1 MTLKVVE
8 PIEVTEA
15 VLAASDIP
23 EPDTAQGEVEWTTDA
38 FIGKLVSEISDGV
51 ALTYDGNRYTVVGWN
66 TSTLIATAYIYDS
79 SFSFVTSKAFSSGQ
93 PYVSG
98 DKIDVCFDG
107 TNFWFANGD
116 QISMY
121 DTDWNYAG
129 KVINTDLNFTNAYA
143 QTICSDGA
151 YIYLTLK
158 DFTDTTYK
166 IAKYEIANEA
176 FVESKVLQTSIE
188 TKLLGGTFQNGLIKN
203 IAKKGFDTDQIKV
216 YTTGVDLNNFNDDGT
231 LGSLDPTKDVGF
243 EKTSSGYIT
252 LNPIDKRII
261 IYKSNYQLE
270 GLYQP
275 GDRVIKTSTHQVY
288 QCLTATSQDP
298 EEGATEDAAATWIVV
313 GPTNKWA
320 MFDNLQNTKT
330 INDTDFTVTLNPVTY
345 VNTLA
350 VLGFSGVSSVRVEVD
365 DTGGAN
371 IYDKT
376 FTASDF
382 SAIYDHYTY
391 VFYQIVALK
400 KLIVEDLPP
409 LPNTTIRVT
418 FSGSDV
424 QIGEL
429 AFGFAVNIGTLV
441 ANGTKS
447 DRFRYREQQYNEFGY
462 PTGAAPIVVELNT
475 YDVLVPK
482 LTNPSIQKLLDG
494 LTGKNTLWVG
504 DIGSDQRMITY
515 GFFER
520 SPIPFN
526 MPNDI
531 NYQITVRASV

>member
-23 EPDTAQGEVEWTTDA
+23 EPDTAQGEVEWVSNRFSGLVLTDKTYPNQGFVHGAKVGGTTYALETLDVNIGSNGVMHKYDNTGAHIGSFSVDGAIKSFGISEILNRIVGVDPASGLVYEYNLTTEAFIGSTSIAGDVSTPQGITYGDGSYLVLDPVEKKIARFDSSFTLVSKETILDDSTDNLWSLQFISGGFCSYINRLTAELKAVRIGTSDTQWVIPLGVVAGADFNIFGHFFDGDDA
-38 FIGKLVSEISDGV
+38 FII
-51 ALTYDGNRYTVVGWN
+51 N
-66 TSTLIATAYIYDS
+66 
-79 SFSFVTSKAFSSGQ
+79 
-93 PYVSG
+93 
-98 DKIDVCFDG
+98 
-107 TNFWFANGD
+107 
-116 QISMY
+116 Y
-121 DTDWNYAG
+121 DTDLAYRYVDGIYAG
-129 KVINTDLNFTNAYA
+129 F
-143 QTICSDGA
+143 
-151 YIYLTLK
+151 
-158 DFTDTTYK
+158 
-166 IAKYEIANEA
+166 
-176 FVESKVLQTSIE
+176 
-188 TKLLGGTFQNGLIKN
+188 
-203 IAKKGFDTDQIKV
+203 
-216 YTTGVDLNNFNDDGT
+216 
-231 LGSLDPTKDVGF
+231 
-243 EKTSSGYIT
+243 
-252 LNPIDKRII
+252 
-261 IYKSNYQLE
+261 
-270 GLYQP
+270 YQP

-298 EEGATEDAAATWIVV
+298 EEGATEDATATWIVV

-330 INDTDFTVTLNPVTY
+330 INDTDFTVTLNPITY

-365 DTGGAN
+365 DTGGTT

-418 FSGSDV
+418 FSGADM

>member
-15 VLAASDIP
+15 VLAASDIT
-23 EPDTAQGEVEWTTDA
+23 EPDTARGEVEWVANRFSGQILTDKQYPNQGFLHGA
-38 FIGKLVSEISDGV
+38 YYNNTLYVLENNDGTIGAQAVMHKYDSSGSHIGQFDINDDIFSFCIDEDNELIVGVGFESGLVTSYNINTESLVSTYDISTEIPSPQGIAYGDSRYWVLDPTQKRFVSYDPSFSTTGSIITLQENTTQLWSAHYLQGGLLTYINRTSAKLNAIRISDGGV
-51 ALTYDGNRYTVVGWN
+51 DYSYD
-66 TSTLIATAYIYDS
+66 I
-79 SFSFVTSKAFSSGQ
+79 SKAAGQSYDNFGHYYISGEL
-93 PYVSG
+93 YVINYS
-98 DKIDVCFDG
+98 DDASYKFVDG
-107 TNFWFANGD
+107 V
-116 QISMY
+116 
-121 DTDWNYAG
+121 YAG
-129 KVINTDLNFTNAYA
+129 F
-143 QTICSDGA
+143 
-151 YIYLTLK
+151 
-158 DFTDTTYK
+158 
-166 IAKYEIANEA
+166 
-176 FVESKVLQTSIE
+176 
-188 TKLLGGTFQNGLIKN
+188 
-203 IAKKGFDTDQIKV
+203 
-216 YTTGVDLNNFNDDGT
+216 
-231 LGSLDPTKDVGF
+231 
-243 EKTSSGYIT
+243 
-252 LNPIDKRII
+252 
-261 IYKSNYQLE
+261 
-270 GLYQP
+270 YQP

-298 EEGATEDAAATWIVV
+298 EEGATEDSAATWIVV

-330 INDTDFTVTLNPVTY
+330 INDTDFTVTLNPITY

-365 DTGGAN
+365 NTGGTT

-418 FSGSDV
+418 FSGADM

>member
-23 EPDTAQGEVEWTTDA
+23 EPDTSQGEVEWEA
-38 FIGKLVSEISDGV
+38 NRFRGIGNIPTGSNRGCYSVVRNGDGYLVSRSPNSGFGDSFIYGV
-51 ALTYDGNRYTVVGWN
+51 DENLSYDGTSVQFSTGRIVDFVKDGNFF
-66 TSTLIATAYIYDS
+66 TSTLTGNVGEYSPTGTFIGNHDISTEVTRTA
-79 SFSFVTSKAFSSGQ
+79 G
-93 PYVSG
+93 
-98 DKIDVCFDG
+98 
-107 TNFWFANGD
+107 
-116 QISMY
+116 
-121 DTDWNYAG
+121 
-129 KVINTDLNFTNAYA
+129 
-143 QTICSDGA
+143 ICSDGSN
-151 YIYLTLK
+151 YYVFDL
-158 DFTDTTYK
+158 DSSK
-166 IAKYEIANEA
+166 IFKYSSSFVYSGHSFEIAGGAGYAGALA
-176 FVESKVLQTSIE
+176 FD
-188 TKLLGGTFQNGLIKN
+188 NGLIH
-203 IAKKGFDTDQIKV
+203 
-216 YTTGVDLNNFNDDGT
+216 YVDRINAEAVAVDT
-231 LGSLDPTKDVGF
+231 LGKEVSRVKIVGI
-243 EKTSSGYIT
+243 ESRPNDLWGVTRSG
-252 LNPIDKRII
+252 D
-261 IYKSNYQLE
+261 SNYLVTDSSTTRVYLCDSDYDYL
-270 GLYQP
+270 GLYLP

-298 EEGATEDAAATWIVV
+298 EEGATEDSTATWIVV

-330 INDTDFTVTLNPVTY
+330 INDTDFTVTLNPITY

-365 DTGGAN
+365 DSGGTT

-418 FSGSDV
+418 FSGSDMQV
-424 QIGEL
+424 GEL

-462 PTGAAPIVVELNT
+462 PTGAAPVVVELNT

-520 SPIPFN
+520 SPIPFD